1 MDPTLLRGM
10 GPADEEPE
18 LPFAVQNLIRSLEG
32 RAEPLRWL
40 PTLISPDLQDFF
52 PERPGNLW
60 NKTIGG
66 IGGWRREVRLQVLE
80 AIGRC
85 NTFHSLDVNIISGG
99 DIWRL
104 TAGEWVVLLR
114 GFRHSTI
121 LRAIRV
127 ERLRWKSLSGVESL
141 CSELG
146 EILKTSSA
154 KELKIVNCRLSARCF
169 RNLAKYELKLESL
182 ELRNAWGEDSSAV
195 MGMADMIKRAT
206 RLETLEIG
214 GSEDRLFDM
223 DVSAAEYLS
232 RALIQSRSLKI
243 LVLNEVKDDL
253 SQILLRALDGVDVD
267 RAIECLHLKSSSG
280 LGDCLRDLL
289 RSNPD
294 LKEVTLADIDMQPE
308 KWGELGEAIRENAT
322 ARTIH
327 VTYFMHHI
335 DSLKGIEQLACAASS
350 DVKDP
355 IMELKIKFTDYKAL
369 ISALNFVGRVLRGE
383 IKSLKS
389 LILFMVCSCP
399 SGSNHDRME
408 RIVPMDGNPGETS
421 VLKRL
426 RLFQGRD
433 TLKGVWKYLLCCLR
447 ENTSVTHLD
456 LSDSTLDDEAFR
468 ELMGMLQ
475 VNLTVQQIDVSRTAW
490 AEDGK
495 AALIQQALRENQNRA
510 GYMSVFREARLTFG
524 DAKAGRLFLCGSPRA
539 GKTRLRQT
547 LMRLVKG
554 QSWLGNNVK
563 KLLRRH
569 GTEVQFLQNNET
581 RQISIWDFAGQEI
594 FHTLQ
599 HVVFP
604 QTSNFCIFQFVYSPI
619 CEIRSHKWGIKPQSC
634 FERELEEWM
643 RFITSS
649 TRVIGHSLPQVLVVM
664 SHKDKVKD
672 TSFTWANTIVDKV
685 TKKFAKNVKL
695 NQEWFHVDARKKKQ
709 VRPVKKHIFDIL
721 KVLLTEN
728 SPRVP
733 HVCSKLASLLVI
745 KTKDSGLCPIWSSK
759 EFYDFCDPILKPFIP
774 TSSASSVDHS
784 RIITSIMS
792 HLNDVGSI
800 IYIPNLD
807 YIIVDPNWLSN
818 TILADLISICQ
829 HFQSQKTESFD
840 ERSSYTSK
848 DGYVEETVFA
858 WLIDQVLQKQPHR
871 GRVVDKEMLENIL
884 INLDL
889 CFKLKDT
896 SQYYIPLFIP
906 EHSTMEVQRPEE
918 GAHIRIQS
926 QDEDG
931 EDDGKNK
938 ENEGEDEEQD
948 AKDEDGEKA
957 DGKGENEDGKDGEG
971 ENEDGKG
978 EEEDGKDEDG
988 EVENEE
994 EDGEGEHEEED
1005 GEREHEEEDGEGEH
1019 EEGDGEDEDS
1029 SSPSC
1034 EEDEDSSSP
1043 SCEEDGEDTSEDVI
1057 NFLDSDSEHAS
1068 MEEQKHEEGGQESM
1082 HWHNRDENSQFI
1094 GIRIECQDVRTMSLT
1109 AAFFLRFQMFM
1120 RRKLISKM
1128 DVSKESVTCSRN
1140 YLLLF
1145 LDGHQIYVHQE
1156 RNHTYVDV
1164 LMLCS
1169 KDKSRKLA
1177 QKYVMKHI
1185 VEELIL
1191 FCASPKGCP
1200 GVALVLGVIQTLC
1213 VEMLNPS
1220 HQRRAILIEKLKSDF
1235 IRSINDKLEEMPLES
1250 SHLVRKEELFNYEHC
1265 WLPYEG
1271 GISERA
1277 RDLLWQSDVEAIV
1290 NLIRQKQIQQFESL
1304 QKKIQ
1309 RFQLLQEGLNSM
1321 DYDLA
1326 LSTICDSNF
1335 SRSQE
1340 VKSQRWEKMD
1350 VNMVQTFSSLSQEST
1365 SVENRS
1371 TLIVLRLEIQIL
1383 DMEMQS
1389 LEMMEMKIGET
1400 LSLQRLEMMEM
1411 KMGQILS
1418 LQREYLLQQRE
1429 HLTLTTTMSAF
1440 NSKVD
1445 RIIEYSPAFQQVR
1458 MPKRPYITNNIG
1470 RFFSISSNLF
1480 VGNTIWLH
1488 LMCESATGFHMVKD
1502 QKGLK
1507 LRLDGEN
1514 RWWIR
1519 SIMEISFKI
1528 IYYAAKAGLD
1538 VTIGLDQAIPGWED
1552 LKSDIVRLDGYSDTA
1567 RSEVL
1572 KSTLLKEA
1580 WLKLQQCLAGQ
1591 LIWRYMAKFKLHL
1604 VSLELGGHAWMC
1616 EECMRKGQSR
1626 RILTV

>member
-547 LMRLVKG
+547 LM
-554 QSWLGNNVK
+554 
-563 KLLRRH
+563 
-569 GTEVQFLQNNET
+569 
-581 RQISIWDFAGQEI
+581 
-594 FHTLQ
+594 
-599 HVVFP
+599 
-604 QTSNFCIFQFVYSPI
+604 SPI

-695 NQEWFHVDARKKKQ
+695 NQEWFHVDARKKK
-709 VRPVKKHIFDIL
+709 
-721 KVLLTEN
+721 
-728 SPRVP
+728 
-733 HVCSKLASLLVI
+733 
-745 KTKDSGLCPIWSSK
+745 
-759 EFYDFCDPILKPFIP
+759 
-774 TSSASSVDHS
+774 
-784 RIITSIMS
+784 
-792 HLNDVGSI
+792 
-800 IYIPNLD
+800 
-807 YIIVDPNWLSN
+807 
-818 TILADLISICQ
+818 Q